1 MSKKRVRLTSEELK
15 NRRNSAVDFNP
26 GKELEDYPRSELMSI
41 VTAFR
46 AFKSHGATE
55 LSRHYASYEEVVLKH
70 QDMDLSAFI
79 ELVKNLETS
88 DQEPGTRN
96 QNPE

>member
-15 NRRNSAVDFNP
+15 NRRNSAVDFTS
-26 GKELEDYPRSELMSI
+26 GKELVDYPRSELMSI

-46 AFKSHGATE
+46 AFKSHGPTE
-55 LSRHYASYEEVVLKH
+55 LSRHYANYEEVVLKH

-79 ELVKNLETS
+79 ELVKNLETGE
-88 DQEPGTRN
+88 QTPGN
-96 QNPE
+96 GN